1 MIVSIHLSSTANAWS
16 GRGRSNLSKEAQ
28 TSLCPPTK
36 SCSSWE
42 ISSILCSLKISN
54 SCGEIWSS
62 SSLFWKQPEL
72 PVRPTQQQCRWN
84 CSPLSSSLMPMFWYL
99 YSTQLEK
106 ETHVSTYLVNTINV
120 VIGSSAL
127 ELANCSL
134 ASMLLSQNTREKE

>member
-1 MIVSIHLSSTANAWS
+1 MIVSIHPSSTANAWS

-36 SCSSWE
+36 SCSSWG
-42 ISSILCSLKISN
+42 ISSILCYLLKFQIVAGKFGRLLRCFGNNPNFRFAQLN
-54 SCGEIWSS
+54 SCAAET
-62 SSLFWKQPEL
+62 
-72 PVRPTQQQCRWN
+72 V
-84 CSPLSSSLMPMFWYL
+84 SSSLMPKFWYL

-106 ETHVSTYLVNTINV
+106 ETHVSTYLVNTINA